1 MASSSYTMVLD
12 DVGLKDRVKSLDSII
27 NLDGLGIFKIMSSLE
42 YNVSMDDPTIIKD
55 VQEYV
60 VPSRE
65 RDLFDK
71 LKAIVQD
78 PPLRPF
84 LKNDI
89 MWLPHLTSGHGLYR
103 EAKIAMIPWSQLE
116 DFVRGF
122 C

>member
-89 MWLPHLTSGHGLYR
+89 M
-103 EAKIAMIPWSQLE
+103 
-116 DFVRGF
+116 
-122 C
+122 